1 MWAGFW
7 VGAHVIHLVC
17 RQRGR
22 GGGGRVPRSLGDPS
36 EDGLSGDWTAGLEQV
51 RAGKTALGIPSVPLE
66 LEADP
71 S

>member
-1 MWAGFW
+1 MWVGFW
-7 VGAHVIHLVC
+7 VGAHVIHLVR

-22 GGGGRVPRSLGDPS
+22 AGGGRVPRSPGDPS

-51 RAGKTALGIPSVPLE
+51 RAGKTAPGFPCMALE
-66 LEADP
+66 LEAGP